1 MRFDSRSAAVLRK
14 ASRGPAAIALRLSRA
29 RHAAP
34 VSNVA
39 RVLTGM
45 AGPLVLPTGL
55 GCLCGPSCQCEPA
68 GLGSLGATGKAI
80 PAKWQVDPTALR
92 QLITKVSAPPAVA
105 ATQAPTPAPVRI
117 APTNLSTRVTALRST
132 RLMGFGSLG
141 FSPTAGQAVGTVG
154 SKAGAVG
161 ASTLA
166 SELGASAAVA
176 GPIGIA
182 AGVVIALAVSLFSKQ
197 YFNVGASNQLC
208 QQLETLWQKYT
219 TIQGY
224 VAGRALGWKTMNQL
238 MHAATGAGLF
248 PGNDMHLSFH
258 EGTLQCAGHGD
269 WVDAFTGYTA
279 QGNVGG
285 SCGAH
290 NCMPDA
296 LKKFNHGSVPA
307 GVPDAIYFVDAI
319 VLPMNDPNHAKIPW
333 IYNGA
338 TKSAQVRQLLYDL
351 ADAYLAQFSSGTV
364 PYVRYPQNQ
373 IGTPTPGAIA
383 APATALPAPSQLVP
397 AQTASTPSS
406 QNMQPVPGGTA
417 VTPVT
422 DAGYALPP
430 LPGVPATTS
439 YYMTPGGGLSTTPTP
454 GSTPVPA
461 GYTGAATVGG
471 GSLSMTT
478 MISLGAGLV
487 ALALLLPKEKG
498 KRR

>member
-1 MRFDSRSAAVLRK
+1 MRFDARSAAVLER
-14 ASRGPAAIALRLSRA
+14 ASRGPAAMALRIARA
-29 RHAAP
+29 RGTAP
-34 VSNVA
+34 LSNA
-39 RVLTGM
+39 GKALTTRG
-45 AGPLVLPTGL
+45 GPAL
-55 GCLCGPSCQCEPA
+55 GSLCLSGTCRCGS
-68 GLGSLGATGKAI
+68 GLGSLGATGGRT
-80 PAKWQVDPTALR
+80 PAPWQVDPTALR
-92 QLITKVSAPPAVA
+92 RLINQVSAPTAPAPVA
-105 ATQAPTPAPVRI
+105 APAPAAVRI
-117 APTNLSTRVTALRST
+117 APAGLARTITALRSS

-141 FSPTAGQAVGTVG
+141 FSPTADQAVSAVG

-161 ASTLA
+161 ASALA
-166 SELGASAAVA
+166 TYAGAGAVA
-176 GPIGIA
+176 GPIGVA
-182 AGVVIALAVSLFSKQ
+182 AGVVIALAISLFSKQ
-197 YFNVGASNQLC
+197 YFNVGQSNQLC
-208 QQLETLWQKYT
+208 QQLETLFQKYVG
-219 TIQGY
+219 IQGY
-224 VAGRALGWKTMNQL
+224 VAGRALGWTTMNQL

-279 QGNVGG
+279 QGNRGG

-290 NCMPDA
+290 NCMADA
-296 LKKFNHGSVPA
+296 LKQFNHGNVPA
-307 GVPDAIYFVDAI
+307 GTPDAVYFVDAI
-319 VLPMNDPNHAKIPW
+319 LLPMNDPNHAKIPW

-338 TKSAQVRQLLYDL
+338 RNPQVHQLLYDM
-351 ADAYLAQFSSGTV
+351 ADAYLAQFASGTV
-364 PYVRYPQNQ
+364 PYVHFPQSQ
-373 IGTPTPGAIA
+373 VGTPTPGAIA
-383 APATALPAPSQLVP
+383 APAAPAVLPAPSQLVP
-397 AQTASTPSS
+397 AQTVSTPSN
-406 QNMQPVPGGTA
+406 QNMLPAPAQPVPGGTA

-471 GSLSMTT
+471 GPLSMTT